1 MEQVIIIWNDVTLF
15 FNNYNLLMKI
25 IYLYLILMAV
35 VIYKIHTNIGII
47 GTSYWILKTVFIVI
61 QRNNKYFL

>member
-1 MEQVIIIWNDVTLF
+1 MEQVIIVWNDVTLF

-35 VIYKIHTNIGII
+35 VIYNIHTNIGII

-61 QRNNKYFL
+61 

>member
-61 QRNNKYFL
+61 